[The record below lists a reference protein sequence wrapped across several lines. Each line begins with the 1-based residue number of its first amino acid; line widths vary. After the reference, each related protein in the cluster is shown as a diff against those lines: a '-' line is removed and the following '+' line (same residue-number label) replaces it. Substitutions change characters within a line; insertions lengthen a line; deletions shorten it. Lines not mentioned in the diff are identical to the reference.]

1 MDCAACGTTLLADA
15 RFCVV
20 CGATAKPTAG
30 KAAAPTAPAPS
41 PPAAAQVPR
50 ALTAPAAGP
59 AGPALAGGAETD
71 RLHLVDGYLMWNL
84 HPGQV
89 ARLITPALADS
100 IDGAR
105 GVAVNDGTRALVF
118 INGALAAD
126 LQQGLFDVAR
136 TPPTEPAATA
146 PAEHAAVRRGGLL
159 AFVASGTAHAARMLR
174 GPGRPAPEAPAAA
187 PTAGDAA
194 QLVSVLLVR
203 QGPMPLV
210 LTLTLPTAS
219 VAATVAVQLFVEI
232 TDPAAFSRALM
243 QVRREL
249 GLDALALALTPIV
262 EPALRAVLRTVPAE
276 GSSEPGLELR
286 VAAAMGEALRLDWG
300 FLRIVRVATVTMRR
314 EEIERLARFREAT
327 YLSEQALAQVS
338 ARNEFANRLHLE
350 RNRQRIDQ
358 AAGAQR
364 LQAALTDINRD
375 DLVGRD
381 DLARFTLLLD
391 HGRRLREAAT
401 EGEYQD
407 ALAGLRRSELLREDS
422 VAYAAREA
430 QERREDHAHRR
441 LHALELFDLSRQ
453 METDQARLQWEYGV
467 GDQRIALALQ
477 RRLGEHAARFKL
489 TALDLEEE
497 RLRDDHL
504 AERERAADERRRSVA
519 GHAHGERLAQLEIAR
534 QAQALGED
542 RRREEHV
549 RTLAAEAQRARDA
562 REAILVEAQRWAGMT
577 VEQIIA
583 ANGALTPA
591 AAAALATKYQAEAQA
606 SGERSKA
613 EAAENAG
620 DQRARAAE
628 SGKDELKRFM
638 TDQLAAMQ
646 ELMRQTLDS
655 NARIAGAAPLDG
667 RRAGGPA
674 AVPAGAAFCSRC
686 GRGLGGNG
694 CPVCDALPAG
704 GPPR

>member
-1 MDCAACGTTLLADA
+1 MSCAACGATLLADA
-15 RFCVV
+15 RFCII
-20 CGATAKPTAG
+20 CGATT
-30 KAAAPTAPAPS
+30 KAQ
-41 PPAAAQVPR
+41 PAAAAAVRPPASSQPSR
-50 ALTAPAAGP
+50 ALTAPAVAAG
-59 AGPALAGGAETD
+59 AVALTGSAESD
-71 RLHLVDGYLMWNL
+71 LLHLVDGYLMWNL

-100 IDGAR
+100 LDGAR
-105 GVAVNDGTRALVF
+105 GVAVNDGTRALVY

-126 LQQGLFDVAR
+126 LQHGLFDVAQ
-136 TPPTEPAATA
+136 TPAAEAGTSEPAG
-146 PAEHAAVRRGGLL
+146 PAAARRGGLF
-159 AFVASGTAHAARMLR
+159 AFVAAGTAHAARMLR
-174 GPGRPAPEAPAAA
+174 GASEAAA
-187 PTAGDAA
+187 VPAVREGAPGTAGAA

-203 QGPMPLV
+203 QGPMPLI
-210 LTLTLPTAS
+210 LSLTLPTAT
-219 VAATVAVQLFVEI
+219 VTTAVAVQLFVEI
-232 TDPAAFSRALM
+232 TDAAAFSRALM

-249 GLDALALALTPIV
+249 GLDALAVALTPVV

-314 EEIERLARFREAT
+314 DELERLARFREAT
-327 YLSEQALAQVS
+327 YLSEQALEQVS

-358 AAGAQR
+358 AASTQR

-375 DLVGRD
+375 ELVGRD

-401 EGEYQD
+401 EGDYQD
-407 ALAGLRRSELLREDS
+407 AIAGLRRSELLREDS

-453 METDQARLQWEYGV
+453 MESDQARLQWEYGI

-504 AERERAADERRRSVA
+504 AERERTADERRRSVA
-519 GHAHGERLAQLEIAR
+519 GHAHEERLAQLEIAR

-542 RRREEHV
+542 RRREEHG

-583 ANGALTPA
+583 ANATLTPA

-628 SGKDELKRFM
+628 SGKDELRRFM

-655 NARIAGAAPLDG
+655 NARIAGAGQQDG
-667 RRAGGPA
+667 RRPGWA
-674 AVPAGAAFCSRC
+674 AAAPTAAAPTFCSRC
-686 GRGLGGNG
+686 GRALGASG
-694 CPVCDALPAG
+694 CPACDARPA
-704 GPPR
+704 

>member
-1 MDCAACGTTLLADA
+1 MNCAACGASLLADA
-15 RFCVV
+15 RFCII
-20 CGATAKPTAG
+20 CGATTKAQPAAGAAAAAASPLPAAKPST
-30 KAAAPTAPAPS
+30 
-41 PPAAAQVPR
+41 
-50 ALTAPAAGP
+50 ALTAPP
-59 AGPALAGGAETD
+59 APGRALAGPVPGGAEAD

-89 ARLITPALADS
+89 ARIITPALADS

-118 INGALAAD
+118 VNGALAAD
-126 LQQGLFDVAR
+126 LQQGLFDIAR
-136 TPPTEPAATA
+136 APAPGTTAAA
-146 PAEHAAVRRGGLL
+146 PAEPAAVRRGGLY
-159 AFVASGTAHAARMLR
+159 AFVAAGTAHAARMLR
-174 GPGRPAPEAPAAA
+174 GPGGAAAEAPAGRDAA
-187 PTAGDAA
+187 PPAGGAA

-203 QGPMPLV
+203 QGPMPLI
-210 LTLTLPTAS
+210 LSLTLPTAT
-219 VAATVAVQLFVEI
+219 VTTAVAVQLFVEI
-232 TDPAAFSRALM
+232 TDPAAFGRTLM

-249 GLDALALALTPIV
+249 GLDALAVALTPVV

-276 GSSEPGLELR
+276 GSAEPGLELR

-314 EEIERLARFREAT
+314 EELERLARFREAT

-350 RNRQRIDQ
+350 RNRQRIDL
-358 AAGAQR
+358 AASTQR
-364 LQAALTDINRD
+364 LQAALIDINRD
-375 DLVGRD
+375 ALVGRD

-407 ALAGLRRSELLREDS
+407 AIAGLRRSELLREDS

-453 METDQARLQWEYGV
+453 MESDQARLQWEYGI

-519 GHAHGERLAQLEIAR
+519 GHAHEERLAQLEIAR

-542 RRREEHV
+542 RRREEHG

-562 REAILVEAQRWAGMT
+562 REAVLVEAQRWAGMT

-638 TDQLAAMQ
+638 TEQLAAMQ

-667 RRAGGPA
+667 RRADGP
-674 AVPAGAAFCSRC
+674 R
-686 GRGLGGNG
+686 
-694 CPVCDALPAG
+694 
-704 GPPR
+704 